1 MPFARP
7 HTSFLVLC
15 LLAAACSSSSS
26 TGTTVDAGKDAPAS
40 HDTGTHDAITGLE
53 AALKDAPAKD
63 VSTPETSTPETS
75 APTDAPP
82 DVAIDAGGPSDAGK
96 PPPPS
101 GDAAPASAPINFAI
115 HHLWLGDSDPTPAF
129 TADSSAWASF
139 GYNIDGLITNEN
151 STDVCTLNTA
161 AGAKA
166 TIQVDGVN
174 GIDNSFG
181 KNVVT
186 VLATAITNL
195 SKTVTS
201 SILDGSFTILIDT
214 NGLTPSATQT
224 NTGLTGSLFSGASY
238 GGAPQVADTDAGAFL
253 VTDDWPVASSSLAGS
268 LDAGASIM
276 FPSAYVSNGLWVSGA
291 PVDLT
296 LLLSLQ
302 GQPLVLHIH
311 QAILSFTH
319 TVDASG
325 QDHATGGMIA
335 GVLKTTEFL
344 QEINIVAAQQDYCA
358 AAGLLLNYMQAASDI
373 LHDGT
378 NVAGQPCDGI
388 SIGLAFDADGIAQPD
403 KVVQSVDAGPPPAG
417 CVADAGG

>member
-7 HTSFLVLC
+7 HTSFLVLS

-26 TGTTVDAGKDAPAS
+26 TGTNVDAGKEATAP
-40 HDTGTHDAITGLE
+40 HDTGARDAIVSHDAAT
-53 AALKDAPAKD
+53 KDAPAKD
-63 VSTPETSTPETS
+63 VSTPDTA

-82 DVAIDAGGPSDAGK
+82 DVAIDAGGPSEAGK
-96 PPPPS
+96 PPRPS
-101 GDAAPASAPINFAI
+101 GDAAAASAPINFAI

-129 TADSSAWASF
+129 TADSNAWSTF
-139 GYNIDGLITNEN
+139 GYNIDGLITNAN
-151 STDVCTLNTA
+151 STDVCTKA
-161 AGAKA
+161 SGAKA
-166 TIQVDGVN
+166 AIQVDGVH

-186 VLATAITNL
+186 LLATAISNL
-195 SKTVTS
+195 SKTVTG
-201 SILDGSFTILIDT
+201 SITDGSFTILIDT
-214 NGLTPSATQT
+214 TGLTASPSQT
-224 NTGLTGSLFSGASY
+224 NTGLTGSLFSGAPY
-238 GGAPQVADTDAGAFL
+238 GGAPPVADASAFL
-253 VTDDWPVASSSLAGS
+253 VTDDWPVTSSSLAGS
-268 LDAGASIM
+268 LDAGAAIA

-319 TVDASG
+319 SVDASG

-335 GVLKTTEFL
+335 GVLKTSEFL
-344 QEINIVAAQQDYCA
+344 EEINIVAAQQDYCA
-358 AAGLLLNYMQAASDI
+358 AAGLLLNSMRSASDI
-373 LHDGT
+373 QHDGT

-388 SIGLAFDADGIAQPD
+388 SIGLAFDADAIAQPD

>member
-7 HTSFLVLC
+7 HTSFLVLS

-26 TGTTVDAGKDAPAS
+26 PGTNVDAGKEAAAPHDAGRDAIVS
-40 HDTGTHDAITGLE
+40 HDAGT
-53 AALKDAPAKD
+53 KDAPAKD
-63 VSTPETSTPETS
+63 VATADAA

-82 DVAIDAGGPSDAGK
+82 DVAIDAGGPSEAGK

-101 GDAAPASAPINFAI
+101 GDAAAASAPINFAI

-129 TADSSAWASF
+129 TADTNAWSTF
-139 GYNIDGLITNEN
+139 GYNIDGLITNAN
-151 STDVCTLNTA
+151 STDVCTLNKA
-161 AGAKA
+161 AGAKPK
-166 TIQVDGVN
+166 IQVDGVH

-181 KNVVT
+181 ENVVT

-195 SKTVTS
+195 SKTVTG
-201 SILDGSFTILIDT
+201 SITDGSFTILIDT
-214 NGLTPSATQT
+214 RGLTPSPSQT
-224 NTGLTGSLFSGASY
+224 NTGLTGSLFSGAAY
-238 GGAPQVADTDAGAFL
+238 GGTPPVADAGAFL
-253 VTDDWPVASSSLAGS
+253 VTDDWPVTSSSLAGS
-268 LDAGASIM
+268 LDAGAAIA
-276 FPSAYVSNGLWVSGA
+276 FPSAYVSNGVWVSGA